1 MFKIRSISNNL
12 NTHACIKNPE
22 INSKNCI
29 ETKKCTDVKFGGT
42 DEKCGKLLPSL
53 IGTTC
58 IKDPL
63 NEVCKETDLCN
74 EAKYV
79 NSFYK
84 CPLLKVSDPNIK
96 YCEFYSNNNGCKEKI
111 INCEQKTDDATEE
124 ICGKLETNDNKKK
137 CIKNKDGNN
146 CILINYCN
154 YSEGTSNDE
163 CGKLPVE
170 NIENICVKK
179 NGEIKC
185 EEIKKVEETEKA
197 SEIREDK
204 TNEEEKTN
212 EEDKKQ
218 EEDKTHEDDKTD
230 EGVKNEGKIKK
241 DDEDKKE
248 EAKKDNEDKTEEDKT
263 EDKTEAY
270 KIEEDK
276 NDSYLFS
283 LSFEIVILL
292 FIIL

>member
-124 ICGKLETNDNKKK
+124 ICGKLETNDNKKNVLK
-137 CIKNKDGNN
+137 IKMEIIVYLLIIVIIVKERVMMNVESYLLK
-146 CILINYCN
+146 ILKIFVLKKMVKIN
-154 YSEGTSNDE
+154 
-163 CGKLPVE
+163 
-170 NIENICVKK
+170 VKK
-179 NGEIKC
+179 L
-185 EEIKKVEETEKA
+185 KKL
-197 SEIREDK
+197 
-204 TNEEEKTN
+204 
-212 EEDKKQ
+212 KKLR
-218 EEDKTHEDDKTD
+218 KL
-230 EGVKNEGKIKK
+230 VKLEKIK
-241 DDEDKKE
+241 
-248 EAKKDNEDKTEEDKT
+248 
-263 EDKTEAY
+263 
-270 KIEEDK
+270 
-276 NDSYLFS
+276 
-283 LSFEIVILL
+283 
-292 FIIL
+292 